1 MSLYRR
7 GPIWWF
13 KFKYRGGIIRES
25 TAQTN
30 VRKAEAVELRRHAE
44 ILDKGVGLAR
54 RHAPRLSVHI
64 ARYLEW
70 AAGDHPATAATKD
83 AKVLPTLLALVGDRP
98 LDAIGAFDLE
108 RWRAARLKVVSKGR
122 PLSRTTVNREL
133 TIVRAC
139 FRKAVE
145 WRHLAASPV
154 ATLPPWTVDER
165 PIRVLTA
172 EERTLVLTQLPPFH
186 AILCRVTLEALLRLN
201 EVLQLRRD
209 DLGAESLQRRLK
221 GGRVATVPV
230 SRALIAELRTWLR
243 TPQQVYVFGD
253 PPPDANAVSS
263 QLTRAFRAAG
273 LRGLHHHVMRHT
285 GVTDMLEDGVSP
297 RAIMEYAGW
306 TSQRMLERYGHL
318 RDAELRRATTG
329 TAARNTAALADA
341 ARRTE
346 TPEKGAQKGAHS

>member
-7 GPIWWF
+7 GQTWWF
-13 KFKYRGGIIRES
+13 KFKYHGGTFRES
-25 TAQTN
+25 TGQTN
-30 VRKAEAVELRRHAE
+30 QRKAAAVELKRHAE
-44 ILDKGVGLAR
+44 ILDKGVGLVTRA
-54 RHAPRLSVHI
+54 APRLSVHI

-83 AKVLPTLLALVGDRP
+83 AKVLPTLLAAIGDRP
-98 LDAIGAFDLE
+98 LDAIGPFDVE
-108 RWRAARLKVVSKGR
+108 RWRTARLKVVSKSR
-122 PLSRTTVNREL
+122 PLSRSTVNREL

-139 FRKAVE
+139 FQKAID
-145 WRHLAASPV
+145 WRQLAASPV
-154 ATLPPWTVDER
+154 AAIPPWSVDER

-172 EERTLVLTQLPPFH
+172 EERTIVLTRLYPFH

-201 EVLQLRRD
+201 EVLSLKRD

-243 TPQQVYVFGD
+243 TPQQIHVFGD
-253 PPPDANAVSS
+253 PPPDSNAVSS
-263 QLTRAFRAAG
+263 QLTRDFRANG
-273 LRGLHHHVMRHT
+273 LRGISHHVMRHT

-297 RAIMEYAGW
+297 RAILEYAGW

-318 RDAELRRATTG
+318 RDAELRRATAG
-329 TAARNTAALADA
+329 TAARNVAALAEAERQGAKTDE
-341 ARRTE
+341 ARER
-346 TPEKGAQKGAHS
+346 GQG